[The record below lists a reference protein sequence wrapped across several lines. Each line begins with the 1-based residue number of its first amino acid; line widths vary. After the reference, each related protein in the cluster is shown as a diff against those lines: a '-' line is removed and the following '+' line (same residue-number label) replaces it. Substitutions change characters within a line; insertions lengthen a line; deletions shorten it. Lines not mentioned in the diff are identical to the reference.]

1 MWIFQGFKKQNDKK
15 RGISN
20 LTNVERNSNF
30 SGSNFLEKEYH
41 LVQRIISDTKEL
53 KSIKIKNE
61 TPNKTDSV
69 SQVTTRQIVPQYKSQ
84 EEYYQEVL
92 ELKKV
97 YYFKEFLMI
106 NYRKLSHKIPRK
118 KIAEN
123 QILVVRNFKSKI
135 LFLKQ

>member
-1 MWIFQGFKKQNDKK
+1 
-15 RGISN
+15 
-20 LTNVERNSNF
+20 
-30 SGSNFLEKEYH
+30 
-41 LVQRIISDTKEL
+41 L